1 MNVDYVNN
9 QSAKCR
15 GRRDK
20 TRNHYRRS
28 TVIDHRTAAYGA
40 FVLRV
45 ALGLAAL
52 SHGLLKLLVFT
63 PAGTVAFFASLGYPA
78 PLAWAVMLVEVV
90 GGVALILG
98 VYARIVAVVQIPILL
113 GALLVHLPNGWMF
126 ANANGGWEYPLF
138 WAAGLVTLA
147 LVGPGAFAL
156 REVPSQW
163 GQASPRLA

>member
-1 MNVDYVNN
+1 MSTTLAVNLPNVGI
-9 QSAKCR
+9 SATR
-15 GRRDK
+15 GDHHWRLP
-20 TRNHYRRS
+20 
-28 TVIDHRTAAYGA
+28 VIDHRTAAYGA
-40 FVLRV
+40 FVLRM

-52 SHGLLKLLVFT
+52 SHGLLKLFVFT

-78 PLAWAVMLVEVV
+78 PLAWAVMLVEIV
-90 GGVALILG
+90 GGIALILG
-98 VYARIVAVVQIPILL
+98 FYARIVAVVQVPILL

-156 REVPSQW
+156 R
-163 GQASPRLA
+163 